1 MEDNHSTPNTGLKTV
16 QIIEG
21 QNTYKC
27 QIQTIQDFLQV
38 SLFIGDNLKQEGNIH
53 ITKIQNQILTFVG
66 YNINEI
72 FEEINAL
79 NQESFSIIKEANK
92 DKIKIEFIILRKKK
106 YLYIDLIK
114 EENININNND
124 LIKTI
129 TELKEIIKSKDEKIK
144 SLEEKL
150 NQYNISTND
159 NNYNN
164 FDIKLKEPLHK
175 VKYHTSEI
183 NCATV
188 LNDGRFATGSN
199 DNSIII
205 YNNKTFKPDLTI
217 KEHSNRVYSLIQLS
231 SGILCSGSND
241 KTIKLYNINDNTYN
255 VLQTLSYH
263 TGGINK
269 IIELRNKKLVSCS
282 GDNTIIFYFKDNN
295 QYTKDFNIKTNGYNG
310 PIIQTK
316 NNEIFYYEST
326 NSALCFFDLQ
336 ERKNITKINN
346 INVTYYILDSLLMM
360 SDDLLLAAG
369 ENKLTIININ
379 SHSIIRNIDV
389 SGSSWISSAC
399 LLTDDIIL
407 TADDNHR
414 IIQWRIQHDNLELIS
429 KKENAHDSYI
439 YVLKK
444 IGNGLI
450 MSGDG
455 DGEVKIW

>member
-53 ITKIQNQILTFVG
+53 ITKIQNQILTYG

-164 FDIKLKEPLHK
+164 FDIKLKEPLHQ
-175 VKYHTSEI
+175 VKYHTSGI
-183 NCATV
+183 RCATV
-188 LNDGRFATGSN
+188 LNDGRFATGSS

-217 KEHSNRVYSLIQLS
+217 KEHSDYVRSLIQLS
-231 SGILCSGSND
+231 SGILCSGSGD
-241 KTIKLYNINDNTYN
+241 KTIKLYNINGNTYN

-263 TGGINK
+263 TDTVTK

-282 GDNTIIFYFKDNN
+282 YDNTIIFYFKDNN

-316 NNEIFYYEST
+316 NNEICYYEDT

-346 INVTYYILDSLLMM
+346 ISVTYYICDSLLMM
-360 SDDLLLAAG
+360 SNDLLLAAG

-379 SHSIIRNIDV
+379 SHSIIRSIDV
-389 SGSSWISSAC
+389 SGSSSICSAC

-407 TADDNHR
+407 TADCNHR

-429 KKENAHDSYI
+429 KKENAHDSSI
-439 YVLKK
+439 FVLKK

-450 MSGDG
+450 MSGDHN
-455 DGEVKIW
+455 GEVKIW

>member
-53 ITKIQNQILTFVG
+53 ITKIQNQILTYG

-150 NQYNISTND
+150 SQYNISTND

-164 FDIKLKEPLHK
+164 FDIKLKEPLHQ
-175 VKYHTSEI
+175 VKYHSSWI

-188 LNDGRFATGSN
+188 LNDGRFATGSS

-217 KEHSNRVYSLIQLS
+217 KEHSSYVYSLIQLS

-241 KTIKLYNINDNTYN
+241 KTIKLYNINGNTYN

-263 TGGINK
+263 TDTVTK

-295 QYTKDFNIKTNGYNG
+295 QYTKDFNIKTNGSNG

-316 NNEIFYYEST
+316 NNEICYYENT

-346 INVTYYILDSLLMM
+346 ISVTHYIFDSLLMM
-360 SDDLLLAAG
+360 SNDLLLAAG

-379 SHSIIRNIDV
+379 SHSIIRSIDV
-389 SGSSWISSAC
+389 SGSSWIYSAC

-407 TADDNHR
+407 TADYNHR

-429 KKENAHDSYI
+429 KKENAHDSSI

-455 DGEVKIW
+455 NGEVKIW

>member
-164 FDIKLKEPLHK
+164 FDIKLKEPLHQ
-175 VKYHTSEI
+175 VKYHTSGI
-183 NCATV
+183 LCATV
-188 LNDGRFATGSN
+188 LNDGRFATGSG
-199 DNSIII
+199 DKSIII

-217 KEHSNRVYSLIQLS
+217 KEHSSYVYSLIQLS

-241 KTIKLYNINDNTYN
+241 KTIKLYNINGNTYN

-263 TGGINK
+263 TDSVTK

-316 NNEIFYYEST
+316 NNEICYYECT

-346 INVTYYILDSLLMM
+346 ISVAHYIFDSLLMM
-360 SDDLLLAAG
+360 SNDLLLAAG

-379 SHSIIRNIDV
+379 SHNIIRSIDV
-389 SGSSWISSAC
+389 SGSSWIRSAC
-399 LLTDDIIL
+399 LLTNDIIL

-429 KKENAHDSYI
+429 KKENAHDTYI
-439 YVLKK
+439 RVLKK
-444 IGNGLI
+444 IGI
-450 MSGDG
+450 
-455 DGEVKIW
+455 I

>member
-53 ITKIQNQILTFVG
+53 ITKIQNQILTYG

-164 FDIKLKEPLHK
+164 FDIKLKEPLHQ
-175 VKYHTSEI
+175 VKYHTSCI
-183 NCATV
+183 TCATA
-188 LNDGRFATGSN
+188 LNDGRFATGSD

-217 KEHSNRVYSLIQLS
+217 KEHSSYVYSLIQLS

-241 KTIKLYNINDNTYN
+241 KTIKLYNINGNTYN

-263 TGGINK
+263 TGGISK

-282 GDNTIIFYFKDNN
+282 YDNTIIFYFKDNN
-295 QYTKDFNIKTNGYNG
+295 QYTKDFNIKTNGVNG

-316 NNEIFYYEST
+316 NNEICYYEYT

-346 INVTYYILDSLLMM
+346 ISVTTNIYDSLLMM
-360 SDDLLLAAG
+360 SNDLLLAAG
-369 ENKLTIININ
+369 SNKLTIININ
-379 SHSIIRNIDV
+379 SHSIIRSIDV
-389 SGSSWISSAC
+389 SGSSWICSAC

-429 KKENAHDSYI
+429 KKENAHDSSI
-439 YVLKK
+439 RVLKK

-450 MSGDG
+450 MSGDYN
-455 DGEVKIW
+455 GEVKIW